1 MNIEVFC
8 GVLYRACTC
17 RESYEKVITSNFLRN
32 KNQRNDLVFLRNK
45 NEIDAVRNAEVVVVH
60 HVVEEVHHILQYE
73 DRKRCF
79 IYVCELTN
87 YRHEF

>member
-32 KNQRNDLVFLRNK
+32 KNQRNDSVFLRNK

-60 HVVEEVHHILQYE
+60 HVVEEVHQHKNLQEANISYLL
-73 DRKRCF
+73 DQIDSFC
-79 IYVCELTN
+79 LWN
-87 YRHEF
+87 